1 MEIADQNRMESSTTK
16 RVSHTQVHAEPSSE
30 SAPPVGAKPAE
41 RSKSRKSRG
50 RERRVSGFWTR
61 KMRVL
66 KSKALK
72 TSREKRSFAP
82 ILVLCMCTSCWA
94 VASTFSE
101 NGANS
106 GPDGSECTD
115 QPTEGYFCICPR
127 ETVCATEWHEVIF
140 LVLSRCSA
148 YFDYPLYILLFLT
161 KCHNLRGALYRTHLS
176 EWLPLEDMHHLHTF
190 AGAVVSVEV
199 VWHSFWHLLRWG
211 VAGDISFVWSH
222 VTGRS
227 GLVSLLL
234 TPLIAWPMMF
244 RRARRSIPFGYRKA
258 LHYLSVVWGISIC
271 FHAPKMHIAYIM
283 GCAVGCYVLDWTVG
297 YFMAIHFC
305 PSLQM
310 TRLGATAVEIA
321 FEHPPG
327 FINRGGGYVYICL
340 PWLARSEWHAFSLYK
355 HPTKKNCSSV
365 CIARLGDWTK
375 DLHAALARP
384 GAHPGWIY
392 GPFPSPFS
400 GATSRPNLMAVA
412 SGIGVTPTLGTISQ
426 LAETHKVNVVWMC
439 RDHDLIEYFMR
450 SVQFDDDAWS
460 IIFYTGKIPLLL
472 DEDHFLR
479 NPRLLI
485 IEGRPALREDILG
498 IMAAVESDSLLPKTL
513 LDRAA
518 TMSHKIFGRSI
529 AEHLRV
535 VLERATTTYSMDDL
549 YDLGMEYSFEGSRS
563 AGASGL
569 DGIVPLQNKGAAEID
584 GEQRLAH
591 LCAEGVTVQGFE
603 CLVTELEKVSGIS
616 SRTEV
621 QKSAMLAIFEQLDK
635 NSNGALEFVEF
646 EAAVNTLKGVV
657 QDKEANSHEV
667 DSPKESEKKPSVAR
681 MVMQKQQEAG
691 LNYFKDWGIMYCGGA
706 APVVATLK
714 QMHHDLGVSVK
725 IESFD
730 W

>member
-1 MEIADQNRMESSTTK
+1 M
-16 RVSHTQVHAEPSSE
+16 VHHEPSSE

-41 RSKSRKSRG
+41 SRETSNNLRVG
-50 RERRVSGFWTR
+50 ERHVSGFWTR

-72 TSREKRSFAP
+72 MNRETRGFAP
-82 ILVLCMCTSCWA
+82 ILVLCMCTLNWA

-140 LVLSRCSA
+140 LVLSR
-148 YFDYPLYILLFLT
+148 
-161 KCHNLRGALYRTHLS
+161 
-176 EWLPLEDMHHLHTF
+176 
-190 AGAVVSVEV
+190 
-199 VWHSFWHLLRWG
+199 
-211 VAGDISFVWSH
+211 
-222 VTGRS
+222 
-227 GLVSLLL
+227 
-234 TPLIAWPMMF
+234 
-244 RRARRSIPFGYRKA
+244 ARRSIPFGYRTA

-283 GCAVGCYVLDWTVG
+283 GCAIGCYALDWTVG
-297 YFMAIHFC
+297 YFTAIHFC

-310 TRLGATAVEIA
+310 TVLGATAVEIA

-327 FINRGGGYVYICL
+327 FINHGGGYVYICL

-355 HPTKKNCSSV
+355 HPTKENCSSV
-365 CIARLGDWTK
+365 CIARLGDRSK
-375 DLHAALARP
+375 DLHAALVRP
-384 GAHPGWIY
+384 AAHPGWIY

-412 SGIGVTPTLGTISQ
+412 SGIGVTPTLGIISE
-426 LAETHKVNVVWMC
+426 LAETHNVNVVWMC
-439 RDHDLIEYFMR
+439 RDHDLIEYFIR
-450 SVQFDDDAWS
+450 SVQFDNDAWS

-485 IEGRPALREDILG
+485 VEGRPALREDILS
-498 IMAAVESDSLLPKTL
+498 IMAAVENDSLLPKTL

-518 TMSHKIFGRSI
+518 TMYDKIFGRSI

-535 VLERATTTYSMDDL
+535 VLERATTTYSIDDL
-549 YDLGMEYSFEGSRS
+549 YDLGVEYSFEGWRS
-563 AGASGL
+563 TCASGL
-569 DGIVPLQNKGAAEID
+569 DGIVPLQYEGTPEID
-584 GEQRLAH
+584 GEQKLAR
-591 LCAEGVTVQGFE
+591 LCAEGVTIQGFE
-603 CLVTELEKVSGIS
+603 CLLNELETVSGIR
-616 SRTEV
+616 SRTEIY
-621 QKSAMLAIFEQLDK
+621 QSAMLPFFEQIGK
-635 NSNGALEFVEF
+635 NSNGALEFEEF

-657 QDKEANSHEV
+657 QDKEVNSHEV
-667 DSPKESEKKPSVAR
+667 DSPKVLERKPSMAR

-691 LNYFKDWGIMYCGGA
+691 HYFKDWGIMYCGGA

-714 QMHHDLGVSVK
+714 QMQHDLGVSVE